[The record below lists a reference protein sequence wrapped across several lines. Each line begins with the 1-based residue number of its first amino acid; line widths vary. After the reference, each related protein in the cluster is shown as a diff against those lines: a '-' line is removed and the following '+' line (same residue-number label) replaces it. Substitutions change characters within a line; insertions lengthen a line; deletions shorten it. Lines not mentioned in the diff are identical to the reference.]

1 MVPAAPGTP
10 SVPIAL
16 AATRAHSAEPAN
28 IDTAEEVETDL
39 AELLLHTV
47 AAPTPRVMAAQV
59 DKMD

>member
-47 AAPTPRVMAAQV
+47 ARTPRVMAAQV